1 MLEYVRQFISQYIE
15 LTEEEFQTLASKL
28 QLVSFDKKTKLVNIG
43 EVATTFYFVLKGIS
57 RRYFYRGKQE
67 VITHLIKEGGM
78 MGSVI
83 SFITGEPSCYVLE
96 TIEPVT
102 AYSLSKKDLDEL
114 YSTNKK
120 WEKFGRKIMTAF
132 FLQLESQILDNIRYS
147 TKERFINFMK
157 HNPELVLRVPQK
169 YLASYLEIQ
178 PETFSRLKHLMV
190 KEK

>member
-1 MLEYVRQFISQYIE
+1 MLEYVRQFISQHIE
-15 LTEEEFQTLASKL
+15 LTEQEFQRLASKL
-28 QLVSFDKKTKLVNIG
+28 HPVSFDKKTKLVEIG
-43 EVATTFYFVLKGIS
+43 DVSTTFYFVLKGIS

-83 SFITGEPSCYVLE
+83 SFLTGEPSRYVLE
-96 TIEPVT
+96 TLEPVT
-102 AYSLSKKDLDEL
+102 ALALAKKDLDEL
-114 YSTNKK
+114 FESDKK
-120 WEKFGRKIMTAF
+120 WDKFGRKIITAF
-132 FLQLESQILDNIRYS
+132 FLQTENQILDNIRYT

-157 HNPELVLRVPQK
+157 QNPDLVLRVPQK

>member
-1 MLEYVRQFISQYIE
+1 MLEHVRKFINQHIE
-15 LTEEEFQTLASKL
+15 LTDEEFKTLASKL
-28 QLVSFDKKTKLVNIG
+28 HLVNFDKKTKVVDIG
-43 EVATTFYFVLKGIS
+43 EVATRVYFVLKGIT

-67 VITHLIKEGGM
+67 LVTHLVKEGGL

-83 SFITGEPSCYVLE
+83 SFLTGEPSRYVLE

-102 AYSLSKKDLDEL
+102 AYAISKKDLEEL
-114 YSTNKK
+114 FASGKK

-132 FLQLESQILDNIRYS
+132 FLQIEYHNINMIRYS
-147 TKERFINFMK
+147 TRERFVNFMK
-157 HNPELVLRVPQK
+157 ENPDLVLRVPQK

>member
-1 MLEYVRQFISQYIE
+1 MLDQVRQFIDQHIE
-15 LTEEEFQTLASKL
+15 LTNEDFQTLASKL
-28 QLVSFDKKTKLVNIG
+28 QPVRFDKKTKVVDIG
-43 EVATTFYFVLKGIS
+43 EVATTIYFVLTGIS

-67 VITHLIKEGGM
+67 VITHLVKEGGI

-83 SFITGEPSCYVLE
+83 SFLTGQPSRYILE

-102 AYSLSKKDLDEL
+102 ALAISKNDLEALFESD
-114 YSTNKK
+114 KK
-120 WEKFGRKIMTAF
+120 WEKFGRRIITSF
-132 FLQLESQILDNIRYS
+132 FLQIEYHNLDNIKYS
-147 TKERFINFMK
+147 TRERFVNFMK
-157 HNPELVLRVPQK
+157 QNPDLVLRVPQK

>member
-1 MLEYVRQFISQYIE
+1 MLEYFRQFINRHIA
-15 LTEEEFQTLASKL
+15 LTDDEFHLLASKL
-28 QLVSFDKKTKLVNIG
+28 RVVHFDKKTKLVDIG
-43 EVATTFYFVLKGIS
+43 DVATTIYFVFKGIS

-67 VITHLIKEGGM
+67 VITHLIREGGM

-83 SFITGEPSCYVLE
+83 SFITGEPSRYILE

-102 AYSLSKKDLDEL
+102 AYALSKNDLEEL
-114 YSTNKK
+114 FLSDKK
-120 WEKFGRKIMTAF
+120 WEKFGRKIITAF
-132 FLQLESQILDNIRYS
+132 FLQTERQILDNIRYT
-147 TKERFINFMK
+147 TKERFVNFMK
-157 HNPELVLRVPQK
+157 QNPDLVMRVPQK

>member
-1 MLEYVRQFISQYIE
+1 MFAQIREFINQHIE
-15 LTEEEFQTLASKL
+15 LSDEEFQTLASKFHP
-28 QLVSFDKKTKLVNIG
+28 VSFDKKTKVVEIG
-43 EVATTFYFVLKGIS
+43 DIATTIYFVIKGIT

-67 VITHLIKEGGM
+67 VITHLVTENGI

-83 SFITGEPSCYVLE
+83 SFLTGEPSRYILE

-102 AYSLSKKDLDEL
+102 ALAISKQDLEGLFLSD
-114 YSTNKK
+114 KK
-120 WEKFGRKIMTAF
+120 WEKFGRKILTSF
-132 FLQLESQILDNIRYS
+132 FLQIEYRNLDNIRFS

-157 HNPELVLRVPQK
+157 QNPDLVMRVPQK

>member
-1 MLEYVRQFISQYIE
+1 MLANVRRFINQHIE
-15 LTEEEFQTLASKL
+15 LTEEDFQTLASKL
-28 QLVSFDKKTKLVNIG
+28 RPVSFDKKTKVVDIG
-43 EVATTFYFVLKGIS
+43 EIATTIYFVLEGIT

-67 VITHLIKEGGM
+67 VITHLVRENGI

-83 SFITGEPSCYVLE
+83 SFLTGEPSRYVLE

-102 AYSLSKKDLDEL
+102 ALAISKADLEALFLSD
-114 YSTNKK
+114 KK
-120 WEKFGRKIMTAF
+120 WEKFGRKIITSF
-132 FLQLESQILDNIRYS
+132 FLQIEYHNLDNIRFS

-157 HNPELVLRVPQK
+157 QNPDLVLRVPQK

>member
-1 MLEYVRQFISQYIE
+1 MLANVRRFINQYIE
-15 LTEEEFQTLASKL
+15 LTEEDFQTLASKL
-28 QLVSFDKKTKLVNIG
+28 RPVSFDKKTKLVDIG
-43 EVATTFYFVLKGIS
+43 EIATTIYFVLEGIT

-67 VITHLIKEGGM
+67 VITHLVKENGI
-78 MGSVI
+78 MGSII
-83 SFITGEPSCYVLE
+83 SFLTGEPSRYVLE

-102 AYSLSKKDLDEL
+102 ALAISKTDLEEL
-114 YSTNKK
+114 FVSDKK
-120 WEKFGRKIMTAF
+120 WEKFGRKIITAF
-132 FLQLESQILDNIRYS
+132 FLQIEYHNLDNIRFS

-157 HNPELVLRVPQK
+157 QNPDLVLRVPQK

>member
-1 MLEYVRQFISQYIE
+1 MLEYVRQFISQHIE
-15 LTEEEFQTLASKL
+15 LTEGEFQTLASKL
-28 QLVSFDKKTKLVNIG
+28 QLVSFDKKTKLVEIG

-83 SFITGEPSCYVLE
+83 SFLTGQPSRYALE

-102 AYSLSKKDLDEL
+102 AYSLSKKDLEDL
-114 YSTNKK
+114 FLTDKK
-120 WEKFGRKIMTAF
+120 WEKFGRKIITAF
-132 FLQLESQILDNIRYS
+132 FLQLEYQILDNIRYS

-157 HNPELVLRVPQK
+157 HNPELVQRVPQK

>member
-1 MLEYVRQFISQYIE
+1 MFAQIREFINQHIE
-15 LTEEEFQTLASKL
+15 LSDEEFQTLASKFHP
-28 QLVSFDKKTKLVNIG
+28 VSFDKRTKVVEIG
-43 EVATTFYFVLKGIS
+43 DIATTIYFVLKGIT

-67 VITHLIKEGGM
+67 VITHLVTENGI

-83 SFITGEPSCYVLE
+83 SFLTGEPSRYILE

-102 AYSLSKKDLDEL
+102 ALAISKQDIERLFLSD
-114 YSTNKK
+114 KK
-120 WEKFGRKIMTAF
+120 WEKFGRKILTSF
-132 FLQLESQILDNIRYS
+132 FLQIEYRNLDNIRFS

-157 HNPELVLRVPQK
+157 QNPDLVMRVPQK

>member
-1 MLEYVRQFISQYIE
+1 MLANVRGFINQYTE
-15 LTEEEFQTLASKL
+15 LTEEDFQTLASKFRP
-28 QLVSFDKKTKLVNIG
+28 VSFDKKTKVVDIG
-43 EVATTFYFVLKGIS
+43 EIATTIYFVIQGIT

-67 VITHLIKEGGM
+67 VITHLVRENGI

-83 SFITGEPSCYVLE
+83 SFLTGEPSRYVLE

-102 AYSLSKKDLDEL
+102 ALAISKADLEALFLSD
-114 YSTNKK
+114 KK
-120 WEKFGRKIMTAF
+120 WEKFGRKIITAF
-132 FLQLESQILDNIRYS
+132 FLQIEYHNLDNIRFS

-157 HNPELVLRVPQK
+157 QSPDLVLRVPQK

>member
-1 MLEYVRQFISQYIE
+1 MLEYVRKFISQHIE

-28 QLVSFDKKTKLVNIG
+28 QLVNFDKKTKLVEMG

-78 MGSVI
+78 MGAVI
-83 SFITGEPSCYVLE
+83 SFLTGQPSRYALE

-102 AYSLSKKDLDEL
+102 AYSLSKKDLEEL
-114 YSTNKK
+114 FLTDKK
-120 WEKFGRKIMTAF
+120 WEKFGRKIITAF
-132 FLQLESQILDNIRYS
+132 FLQLEYQILDNIRYS

-157 HNPELVLRVPQK
+157 HNPELVQRVPQK

>member
-1 MLEYVRQFISQYIE
+1 MLEPVRQFINRHIE
-15 LTEEEFQTLASKL
+15 LTDEEFETFESKL
-28 QLVSFDKKTKLVNIG
+28 HLVNFDKKTKLVNIG
-43 EVATTFYFVLKGIS
+43 DVGTKIYFVLKGIT

-67 VITHLIKEGGM
+67 IITHLVKEGGL

-83 SFITGEPSCYVLE
+83 SFLTGEPSRYVLE

-102 AYSLSKKDLDEL
+102 AYSISKKDLDEL
-114 YSTNKK
+114 FDLDKK
-120 WEKFGRKIMTAF
+120 WEKFGRKILTTF
-132 FLQLESQILDNIRYS
+132 FLQVEYHNINMIRYS
-147 TKERFINFMK
+147 TRERFINFMK
-157 HNPELVLRVPQK
+157 ENPDLVLRVPQK

>member
-1 MLEYVRQFISQYIE
+1 MLEYVRQFISQHIE

-28 QLVSFDKKTKLVNIG
+28 QLVSFDKKTKLVEIG

-83 SFITGEPSCYVLE
+83 SFLTGQPSRYALE

-102 AYSLSKKDLDEL
+102 AYCLSKKDLEDL
-114 YSTNKK
+114 FLTDKK
-120 WEKFGRKIMTAF
+120 WEKFGRRIITAF
-132 FLQLESQILDNIRYS
+132 FLQLEYQILDNIRYS

>member
-1 MLEYVRQFISQYIE
+1 MLEYVRKFISQHID
-15 LTEEEFQTLASKL
+15 LTEGEFQTLASKL
-28 QLVSFDKKTKLVNIG
+28 QLVSFDKKTKLVEIG
-43 EVATTFYFVLKGIS
+43 EVATSFYFVLKGIS

-83 SFITGEPSCYVLE
+83 SFLTGQPSRYELE

-102 AYSLSKKDLDEL
+102 AYCLSKKDLEDL
-114 YSTNKK
+114 FLTDKK
-120 WEKFGRKIMTAF
+120 WEKFGRKIITAF
-132 FLQLESQILDNIRYS
+132 FLQLEYQILDNIRYS

-157 HNPELVLRVPQK
+157 HNPELVQRVPQK

>member
-1 MLEYVRQFISQYIE
+1 MLDEVRQFINRHVE

-28 QLVSFDKKTKLVNIG
+28 HPVSFDKKTKVVDIG
-43 EVATTFYFVLKGIS
+43 ETATTIYFVLKGIT
-57 RRYFYRGKQE
+57 RRYFYKGKQE
-67 VITHLIKEGGM
+67 LITHLVREGGL

-83 SFITGEPSCYVLE
+83 SFLTGEPSRYVLE

-102 AYSLSKKDLDEL
+102 ALALSKADLEEL
-114 YSTNKK
+114 FDSDKK
-120 WEKFGRKIMTAF
+120 WEKFGRKIITAF
-132 FLQLESQILDNIRYS
+132 FLQIEYHNLDMIKYS
-147 TKERFINFMK
+147 TKERFVNFMK
-157 HNPELVLRVPQK
+157 QNPDLVLRVPQK

>member
-1 MLEYVRQFISQYIE
+1 MLEYVRKFISQHIE

-28 QLVSFDKKTKLVNIG
+28 QLVSFDKKTKLVEIG

-83 SFITGEPSCYVLE
+83 SFLTGQPSRYALE

-102 AYSLSKKDLDEL
+102 AYCLSKKDLEDL
-114 YSTNKK
+114 FLTDKK
-120 WEKFGRKIMTAF
+120 WEKFGRKIITAF
-132 FLQLESQILDNIRYS
+132 FLQLEYQILDNIRYS

-157 HNPELVLRVPQK
+157 HNPELVQRVPQK

>member
-1 MLEYVRQFISQYIE
+1 MLEYVRKFISQHIE
-15 LTEEEFQTLASKL
+15 LTEEEFQLFASKL
-28 QLVSFDKKTKLVNIG
+28 HLVSFDKKIKLVEIG
-43 EVATTFYFVLKGIS
+43 EVSTTFYFVLKGIS
-57 RRYFYRGKQE
+57 RRYFYRGKQD

-83 SFITGEPSCYVLE
+83 SFLTGQPSRYILE

-114 YSTNKK
+114 FLTDKK
-120 WEKFGRKIMTAF
+120 WEKFGRRIITAF
-132 FLQLESQILDNIRYS
+132 FLQVESQILDNIRYS

-157 HNPELVLRVPQK
+157 HNPDLVLRVPQK
-169 YLASYLEIQ
+169 FLASYLEIQ

>member
-1 MLEYVRQFISQYIE
+1 MLAYFRQFIDRHIALSE
-15 LTEEEFQTLASKL
+15 DEFQLLASKL
-28 QLVSFDKKTKLVNIG
+28 RVVNFDKKTKLVELGDI
-43 EVATTFYFVLKGIS
+43 ATTIYFVFKGIS

-83 SFITGEPSCYVLE
+83 SFITGEPSRYILE

-102 AYSLSKKDLDEL
+102 AYALSKKDLEALFLTD
-114 YSTNKK
+114 KK
-120 WEKFGRKIMTAF
+120 WEKFGRKIITAF
-132 FLQLESQILDNIRYS
+132 FLQTERQILDNIRYT
-147 TKERFINFMK
+147 TKERFVNFMK
-157 HNPELVLRVPQK
+157 QNPDLVMRVPQK

>member
-1 MLEYVRQFISQYIE
+1 MLKYVREFIEKYIE
-15 LTEEEFQTLASKL
+15 LSDEEFNLLASKL
-28 QLVSFDKKTKLVNIG
+28 HLKNFDKKTRLVEIG
-43 EVATTFYFVLKGIS
+43 EVSNQVYFIIKGIS

-67 VITHLIKEGGM
+67 VITHLVKEGSI

-83 SFITGEPSCYVLE
+83 SFLTGQPSRYILE

-102 AYSLSKKDLDEL
+102 AFAISKQDLEEL
-114 YSTNKK
+114 FASGKR
-120 WEKFGRKIMTAF
+120 WEKFGRRIITAF
-132 FLQLESQILDNIRYS
+132 FLQTEYRNIDNIRYS
-147 TKERFINFMK
+147 TRERFVKFMK
-157 HNPELVLRVPQK
+157 ENPDLIMRVPQK

>member
-1 MLEYVRQFISQYIE
+1 MLEYVRQFINQHIE

-28 QLVSFDKKTKLVNIG
+28 RLVSFDKKTRLVEIG
-43 EVATTFYFVLKGIS
+43 EVSTTFYFVLKGIS

-120 WEKFGRKIMTAF
+120 WEKFGRKIITAF
-132 FLQLESQILDNIRYS
+132 FLQVESQILDNIRYS
-147 TKERFINFMK
+147 TKERFIYFMK
-157 HNPELVLRVPQK
+157 NNPEPV
-169 YLASYLEIQ
+169 SY
-178 PETFSRLKHLMV
+178 TH
-190 KEK
+190 